1 MESKPRTAFAPLMV
15 SSVSA
20 LRPLWACCSS
30 EMFPYFFE
38 LNRYRELNVERKDS
52 FLTNAT
58 SGRYVGKHA
67 ARKYVPG
74 SATLYA
80 IKSAP
85 SQQGSLK
92 MSALKKPTI
101 RRIEDKMPLYHLL
114 ARGHKRFILL
124 LAVTYI
130 EAVNSVMVTPILIC
144 AVVFNFQIVGIGRI
158 NIARSV
164 ATLGME
170 AYWNSALVCK
180 QFPRSV
186 ALHSR

>member
-1 MESKPRTAFAPLMV
+1 MELLKEFIYGFPLAKKDAQLHSTFKHILYTIRSMLVPSFSMFDKAIESKPRTAFAPLLV

-30 EMFPYFFE
+30 EMFPYFLEF
-38 LNRYRELNVERKDS
+38 NRYRELNVERKDS

-101 RRIEDKMPLYHLL
+101 RRIEDKMPLY
-114 ARGHKRFILL
+114 
-124 LAVTYI
+124 Y
-130 EAVNSVMVTPILIC
+130 S
-144 AVVFNFQIVGIGRI
+144 
-158 NIARSV
+158 
-164 ATLGME
+164 
-170 AYWNSALVCK
+170 LV
-180 QFPRSV
+180 
-186 ALHSR
+186 